1 MRTLKVTADMTN
13 IETAIQYGLIKTS
26 EFVDDQLASQETELD
41 ESLELLII
49 SQIIK
54 NFKKHSEQDDY
65 IDFLDNIFNCID
77 HEYSLV
83 EEHESNAP
91 III

>member
-1 MRTLKVTADMTN
+1 MNNLKVTGNMTN

-26 EFVDDQLASQETELD
+26 EFVDDQLTSEGTELD

-49 SQIIK
+49 KQVID
-54 NFKKHSEQDDY
+54 NFKKQSEQDDY
-65 IDFLDNIFNCID
+65 IDFLDNVFNYID
-77 HEYSLV
+77 SEYSLI
-83 EEHESNAP
+83 EEHESNMP